1 MLSRN
6 SYLNISKVSVV
17 VFVTPPPVPVI
28 VMGYVPVVAVLET
41 VRLKCA
47 VPEPGA
53 AIEAGL
59 KLAVTPEGSAE
70 CDREIAA
77 LNEPEVVVVTV
88 AYPLWPWS
96 RDPELGETEIVKLAA
111 TGAVTVRFTVV
122 VSVVAPE
129 VPVMVIG
136 YVPVGVDELV
146 VNVSVELPL
155 PVVNELGLKLAV
167 TPEGSVEYDS
177 VTAASNPPTTV
188 LVIVDDPALPC
199 TTETAPG
206 EAERLN
212 PGCATVPASVFSS
225 VVPFGLPQPVA
236 RS

>member
-1 MLSRN
+1 M
-6 SYLNISKVSVV
+6 

-28 VMGYVPVVAVLET
+28 VMGYVPVLAVLET
-41 VRLKCA
+41 VSVKCD

-53 AIEAGL
+53 AMGFGL
-59 KLAVTPEGSAE
+59 KLAVTPEGNVEYDS
-70 CDREIAA
+70 EIAA

-88 AYPLWPWS
+88 AYPLWPS
-96 RDPELGETEIVKLAA
+96 ARDPVLGETEMVKLAA

-122 VSVVAPE
+122 VSVVVPE

-146 VNVSVELPL
+146 ANVSVELPL
-155 PVVNELGLKLAV
+155 PVVNEVGLKLAV
-167 TPEGSVEYDS
+167 TPEGNVEYDS
-177 VTAASNPPTTV
+177 VTAELNPPITV

-199 TTETAPG
+199 TTETALG

-225 VVPFGLPQPVA
+225 VAPFGLPQPVA